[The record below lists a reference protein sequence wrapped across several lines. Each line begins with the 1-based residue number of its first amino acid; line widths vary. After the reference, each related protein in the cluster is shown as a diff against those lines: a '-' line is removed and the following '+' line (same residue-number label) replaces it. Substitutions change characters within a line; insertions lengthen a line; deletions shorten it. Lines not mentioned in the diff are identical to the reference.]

1 MLIPFELS
9 GTQRVTKQGVL
20 SEYIAVPETFIVKRP
35 SNINEIQAAGVTL
48 TAMTALQA
56 LNQAGLEEGQTLFV
70 NGGSTAVG
78 AWAIQLAKIRGAK
91 VVATASGKNE
101 EYVRNQGADEVG
113 GDGIRRSPC

>member
-1 MLIPFELS
+1 MN
-9 GTQRVTKQGVL
+9 KQGAL
-20 SEYIAVPETFIVKRP
+20 SEYVAVPHTYIAKRP
-35 SNINEIQAAGVTL
+35 ANVSEVEAAGVAL

-56 LNQAGLEEGQTLFV
+56 LDLAGLEEGQTLFV

-101 EYVRNQGADEVG
+101 EYVRNKGADEVSAHDCLG
-113 GDGIRRSPC
+113 A